1 MVIDKEQI
9 AKTKANLGAN
19 ILGIP
24 SRPGEPLVQSQIA
37 ISVKPNYDIR
47 QSRYGGSFLSAAGIA
62 SSAGHAEF

>member
-9 AKTKANLGAN
+9 ANTKANLGAN

-24 SRPGEPLVQSQIA
+24 SRGEPLVQSQIA